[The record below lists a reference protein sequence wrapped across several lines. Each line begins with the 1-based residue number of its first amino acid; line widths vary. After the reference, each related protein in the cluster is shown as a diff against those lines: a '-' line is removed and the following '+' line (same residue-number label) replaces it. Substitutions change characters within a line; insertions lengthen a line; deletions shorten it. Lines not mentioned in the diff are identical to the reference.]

1 MSIRQREFEE
11 VALPHAPS
19 LLRVAR
25 RLAGDASTAEDLV
38 QETLLLGWRAFD
50 QFERG
55 TNVRAWLF
63 RILFNAYYGRGRK
76 LRSMPAIISLDDS
89 FREPEREGRW
99 DPVQLDSADVMRALG
114 ELSAEHRAALVL
126 AVVEGF
132 TCAEIS
138 KILNV
143 PIGTVM
149 SRLSRARQAMRQ
161 RLEKGEPE
169 CRLGRNTQWAAKGA

>member
-1 MSIRQREFEE
+1 MRVRQQEFEA
-11 VALPHAPS
+11 VALPHAAS

-25 RLAGDASTAEDLV
+25 RLARDAATAEDLV

-89 FREPEREGRW
+89 FREPELDGRW

-114 ELSAEHRAALVL
+114 ELSVEHRAALVL

-149 SRLSRARQAMRQ
+149 SRLSRARQSMRQ
-161 RLEKGEPE
+161 RLAKVQPE
-169 CRLGRNTQWAAKGA
+169 RALGRNAQWVAKGA

>member
-1 MSIRQREFEE
+1 MSNQQQDFEE
-11 VALPHAPS
+11 IALPHAAS

-25 RLAGDASTAEDLV
+25 RLSGDATTAEDLV
-38 QETLLLGWRAFD
+38 QETLLLGWRAFH

-55 TNVRAWLF
+55 TNARAWLF

-76 LRSMPAIISLDDS
+76 LRAMPPIISLNDS

-99 DPVQLDSADVMRALG
+99 DPVQLDSADVMKALG
-114 ELSAEHRAALVL
+114 ELSTEHRSCLML

-161 RLEKGEPE
+161 RLTQTEPE
-169 CRLGRNTQWAAKGA
+169 CPLGRNAQWAAKGA